1 MLHKLWIEKG
11 ESCKLVLIQ
20 IHHKDFVGGRQIR
33 LFRGELPIE
42 IAHIFAVALE

>member
-20 IHHKDFVGGRQIR
+20 IHHKDFVSGRQIR

>member
-33 LFRGELPIE
+33 LFRGELPIK
-42 IAHIFAVALE
+42 IAHVFAVALE